1 VPKRVSKELESRVQ
15 RFLEVVAWLIKRL
28 RLEGPEGK
36 GGVKVL
42 FSGFLREDDQLLSEL
57 IRLAAFA
64 GLVARVPYDQDH
76 EPNFGELWEQATEA
90 VQEIRER
97 RREARKRS
105 AEKIDK
111 FLKWMEKV
119 LEYKPL
125 LQKGGGDDA

>member
-1 VPKRVSKELESRVQ
+1 
-15 RFLEVVAWLIKRL
+15 
-28 RLEGPEGK
+28 
-36 GGVKVL
+36 VL

-97 RREARKRS
+97 KREARRKAFDKIAESLERMEEALKYEPFTRS
-105 AEKIDK
+105 LLRILNEMLKKDLGFCLGCINEEPRRLRTKGRDWWGAE
-111 FLKWMEKV
+111 
-119 LEYKPL
+119 
-125 LQKGGGDDA
+125 